1 MSLTTD
7 IKNKIS
13 VLDLVSEH
21 ADLKRQG
28 RLYKALCPFHNENTP
43 SFIVDSEKNI
53 WRCFGACSV
62 GGDIFSFLMKKE
74 NISFIESLKYFS
86 KKLGISDK
94 SFNLSRS
101 KILEEIKKINNLAVN
116 FFKHSL
122 FSDKGA
128 LTRDYLKER
137 GITKESALK
146 FNLGYNPKGNEL
158 YNYLISHG
166 IESKNIIDFG
176 LASEN
181 STGDVI
187 DFFSERLIFPIIE
200 LNKPDIRI

>member
-43 SFIVDSEKNI
+43 SFIVDPEKNI

-146 FNLGYNPKGNEL
+146 FNLG
-158 YNYLISHG
+158 
-166 IESKNIIDFG
+166 
-176 LASEN
+176 
-181 STGDVI
+181 
-187 DFFSERLIFPIIE
+187 
-200 LNKPDIRI
+200 